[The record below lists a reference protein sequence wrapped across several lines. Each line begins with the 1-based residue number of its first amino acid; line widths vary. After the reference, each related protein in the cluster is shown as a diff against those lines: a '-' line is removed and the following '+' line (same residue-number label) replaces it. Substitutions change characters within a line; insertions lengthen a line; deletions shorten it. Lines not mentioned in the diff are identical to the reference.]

1 MCFGVA
7 RWSLGGARGPR
18 GLPGGCPMV
27 IGHEI
32 EVFEVGDKVFFT
44 PWRH

>member
-1 MCFGVA
+1 MCFGVT

-18 GLPGGCPMV
+18 GLPGGYPMV

-32 EVFEVGDKVFFT
+32 EVL
-44 PWRH
+44 

>member
-7 RWSLGGARGPR
+7 RWSLGGARVPR

-27 IGHEI
+27 IGLTLTHLSI
-32 EVFEVGDKVFFT
+32 VDNLDGDY
-44 PWRH
+44 